1 MADDMG
7 NKMCGGKKCDFMI
20 NINVAATTAVAVQRD
35 RESMPD
41 HVKRLEDRVDVT
53 FVGCD

>member
-20 NINVAATTAVAVQRD
+20 NINVAATTARRARTAG
-35 RESMPD
+35 SG
-41 HVKRLEDRVDVT
+41 VDA
-53 FVGCD
+53 GSC